1 MERILVYNPMY
12 DKTPQGGA
20 LKYAVIRF
28 ELKIEKSYA
37 LSLDGVYLV
46 IGKDGY
52 ETYKEKMI

>member
-1 MERILVYNPMY
+1 MY